1 MLITGDVAVGR
12 RISVIMTVAS
22 NVALQKET
30 LLKIVK
36 EEREA
41 LVNCAP
47 NVALAPNVVLVQ
59 NVVLAQNVVLVE
71 NVVLVQN
78 VVLAQNVASEGLL
91 AEVLVRED
99 QGMTEHKEPR
109 EALEAAHVVAAIG
122 VDGADEC

>member
-22 NVALQKET
+22 NVARQKET

-36 EEREA
+36 EEREL
-41 LVNCAP
+41 LVNY
-47 NVALAPNVVLVQ
+47 VQ
-59 NVVLAQNVVLVE
+59 NVVLAQNVVLVQNVVPVQ

-78 VVLAQNVASEGLL
+78 VEPVQNVVREGLL
-91 AEVLVRED
+91 AEMLVRED
-99 QGMTEHKEPR
+99 QGMIEHKEPR
-109 EALEAAHVVAAIG
+109 EALEAAHVVVAIE

>member
-22 NVALQKET
+22 NVARQKET

-36 EEREA
+36 EEREL
-41 LVNCAP
+41 LVNY
-47 NVALAPNVVLVQ
+47 VQNVVLVQ
-59 NVVLAQNVVLVE
+59 NVVPVQ

-78 VVLAQNVASEGLL
+78 VEPVQNVVREGLL
-91 AEVLVRED
+91 AEMLVRED
-99 QGMTEHKEPR
+99 QGMIEHKEPR
-109 EALEAAHVVAAIG
+109 EALEAAHVVVAIE